1 MTPASSQ
8 IERASGSPGSILEP
22 VPQAF
27 TRADEAGALPPLRA
41 SRSIA
46 TPIAALLALVLL
58 ASAASTAVIL
68 SELRALRRNFDL
80 LTGVYA
86 PLQLRLGEAAAQS
99 ARIGAQVQ
107 VWTTATPSGLLE
119 ERDLVL
125 FADALGD
132 RRRLVS
138 AVAEPLDAALATPS
152 RYGGE
157 EALAPARALRE
168 QLEALSVAVALDES
182 DDPVDVLADVRR
194 QSDINRA
201 FRTLAE
207 DTAKTVEAQR
217 ERVELAGITA
227 ERRIIALAVAVALL
241 AVITA
246 AAVLLT
252 LRPLRRLSSAV
263 RRLSEGRWEERIELR
278 ARGPAHDDEVA
289 RLAREFNL
297 MAAALQERER
307 RLLRGER
314 LAAIGRLAAQI
325 THEIRNP
332 LSSVALNTELLED
345 EIEGASTEA
354 RRLLARIQAEVD
366 RLAGITEE
374 YLALA
379 RRPRPEL
386 VELDLRAVIS
396 DLLEFLAEEHAAAG
410 IVVETKFVGPLHVR
424 GDSGQLRQALLNLLR
439 NAREAATEAASR
451 AATGDPAACLH
462 IVIEGAELPSTLP
475 DPGDSS
481 TGELGGVPNE
491 GPRPKAARMVVVRI
505 VDHGLGIPEED
516 RERVFEAFYSR
527 KSGGT
532 GLGLSTVQEIIADH
546 GGVVRVADSSAAG
559 TTFEVALPACAPP
572 EASVSSPPHRA

>member
-1 MTPASSQ
+1 
-8 IERASGSPGSILEP
+8 
-22 VPQAF
+22 
-27 TRADEAGALPPLRA
+27 
-41 SRSIA
+41 
-46 TPIAALLALVLL
+46 LALVLL
-58 ASAASTAVIL
+58 ASAASTIVIL
-68 SELRALRRNFDL
+68 GELRALRRNFDL

-107 VWTTATPSGLLE
+107 VWATASPSGMLE

-138 AVAEPLDAALATPS
+138 AVAEPLDAALSAPT
-152 RYGGE
+152 RFGGE
-157 EALAPARALRE
+157 EALGPARALRE

-194 QSDINRA
+194 QSEINRA
-201 FRTLAE
+201 FRALAE
-207 DTAKTVEAQR
+207 DTAETVEAQR
-217 ERVELAGITA
+217 GRVEAAGKTA
-227 ERRIIALAVAVALL
+227 EGRIIALAAAVAIL

-246 AAVLLT
+246 AAVMLT

-263 RRLSEGRWEERIELR
+263 RKLSEGQWEERIELGG
-278 ARGPAHDDEVA
+278 RGPAQDDEVA

-297 MAAALQERER
+297 MAAALEERER

-345 EIEGASTEA
+345 EMEGASAEA

-386 VELDLRAVIS
+386 VELDLRSVIS
-396 DLLEFLAEEHAAAG
+396 DLLEFLAEEHAAASV
-410 IVVETKFVGPLHVR
+410 VVEALLDAPLHVR
-424 GDSGQLRQALLNLLR
+424 GDAGQLRQALLNLLR

-451 AATGDPAACLH
+451 APPDEAAEHLQ
-462 IVIEGAELPSTLP
+462 IRVEGSLTAEDRERSAGEGAGPHGS
-475 DPGDSS
+475 
-481 TGELGGVPNE
+481 LGTSASLAEE
-491 GPRPKAARMVVVRI
+491 GGGLKAARWVIVRV
-505 VDHGLGIPEED
+505 VDHGLGIAQED

-532 GLGLSTVQEIIADH
+532 GLGLSTVQEVIGDH
-546 GGVVRVADSSAAG
+546 GGAVRVAESSENG

-572 EASVSSPPHRA
+572 DASVSSPLDRA